1 MSKNKVILIGNVG
14 KDPDVRYL
22 DSGVAV
28 ANFTLAITD
37 KGYKTKDGI
46 EIPDKTEW
54 LNIVMWKGLA
64 EIAEKYIHKGDK
76 LYIEGKIRTR
86 SYDAPDGSKRYVT
99 EIFADSMEMLSSK
112 NKESEKQT
120 ENNTDSQQQEN
131 IPTTDYNDQLPF

>member
-1 MSKNKVILIGNVG
+1 MSVNKVHLLGHAG
-14 KDPDVRYL
+14 KEPDVRHL
-22 DSGVAV
+22 DNGMAV
-28 ANFTLAITD
+28 ANFTLATTE
-37 KGYKTKDGI
+37 KGYKTRDGK
-46 EIPDKTEW
+46 EIPDRTEW

-112 NKESEKQT
+112 NKEAEKQT
-120 ENNTDSQQQEN
+120 ENNTVSQQQEN
-131 IPTTDYNDQLPF
+131 IPPTDDLPF

>member
-1 MSKNKVILIGNVG
+1 MSVNRVCLLGHVG
-14 KDPDVRYL
+14 KEPDVRHL
-22 DSGVAV
+22 DSGMAV

-54 LNIVMWKGLA
+54 LNIVMWNKLA

-112 NKESEKQT
+112 NKEAEKQT
-120 ENNTDSQQQEN
+120 ENNIDSQQQEN
-131 IPTTDYNDQLPF
+131 IPHDDTLPF

>member
-1 MSKNKVILIGNVG
+1 MSVNKTILLGFVG
-14 KDPDVRYL
+14 KEPDVRYL

-28 ANFTLAITD
+28 SNFTLATTE
-37 KGYKTKDGI
+37 KGYKTKDGK

-54 LNIVMWKGLA
+54 LNIVMWNKLA
-64 EIAEKYIHKGDK
+64 EIAEKYVHKGDK

-112 NKESEKQT
+112 NKEAEKQAG
-120 ENNTDSQQQEN
+120 NNTDSNKQEN
-131 IPTTDYNDQLPF
+131 IPPTDDLPF